1 MESLAEEEES
11 LAKSD
16 LVRRGFGCLAMVAT
30 WTLAELVELVVK
42 AMVAVW

>member
-1 MESLAEEEES
+1 MELLAKEEES

-30 WTLAELVELVVK
+30 WTSAELVELAVT